1 MKTLKIALALS
12 LALSLGSLQANDLLD
27 KAQAR
32 NADLAEKVE
41 STKECIQLKPVLAR
55 IGKMSALYYG
65 GLLLC
70 YSGKAA
76 SDIQMRNLPA
86 FVKFITGAH
95 NLPAVGSYV
104 LSEILRTIGKDAFD
118 FSK

>member
-1 MKTLKIALALS
+1 MKTFKVTLALS

-27 KAQAR
+27 EAQTR

-41 STKECIQLKPVLAR
+41 RTKECIQLRPVIAR

-70 YSGKAA
+70 YSSKAA
-76 SDIQMRNLPA
+76 SDFKMRNMSA
-86 FVKFITGAH
+86 FVDFIKGAH
-95 NLPAVGSYV
+95 NFPAVGSYV